1 MVPSAS
7 KCITWNVVFAAEIV
21 AIVTVNLLSII
32 LFYKDQKPSHSQY
45 VLGYKLNRGGHV
57 GWRTFWSF

>member
-7 KCITWNVVFAAEIV
+7 KCITWNVVFCSRDCCHSNSEPPF
-21 AIVTVNLLSII
+21 NHP
-32 LFYKDQKPSHSQY
+32 FYKDQKPSHSQY
-45 VLGYKLNRGGHV
+45 VLGYKFNRGGHV